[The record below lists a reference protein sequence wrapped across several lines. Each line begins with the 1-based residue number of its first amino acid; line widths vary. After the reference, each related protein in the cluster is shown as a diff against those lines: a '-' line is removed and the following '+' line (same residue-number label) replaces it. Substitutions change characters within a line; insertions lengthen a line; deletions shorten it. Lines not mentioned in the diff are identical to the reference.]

1 MQELKNKKTEKQDN
15 HIGENCLFF
24 RTWAARR
31 KHTKMRKQRHNE
43 FSMCPVS
50 LGDVEQER
58 SPENDDQ
65 SQGIGRP
72 TLPNGTNL
80 ITVLESLYISIEFI
94 EIRNFDKN
102 QIYELSKSFIDFSN
116 ILRFFSLVYRLCGP
130 IEYLNMTKTF
140 ICILYSRYILVMLPI

>member
-1 MQELKNKKTEKQDN
+1 
-15 HIGENCLFF
+15 
-24 RTWAARR
+24 
-31 KHTKMRKQRHNE
+31 
-43 FSMCPVS
+43 MCPVS

-102 QIYELSKSFIDFSN
+102 QIYEMSKSFIDFSN